1 MVAIAL
7 LLIVFSS
14 VPFWFAWMEYP
25 KTTPT
30 MRSVSSIPLV
40 VATDRSSVETFA
52 IPVPLVGAPAL
63 NTITYRAQ
71 GASITAQ
78 TPLNVS
84 VKVNIDRR
92 YLFALHLFIWIE
104 NVTIDNS
111 LLSNGIADP
120 LLPLSLVRNDSS
132 GLGYSIEVPM
142 ILTEPGPL
150 TGTVGV
156 SMIPRRASTVRL
168 STTSFE
174 VRNVT
179 SIQVQSFEDLQLEN
193 ETNFVENANLQNNAQ
208 IQYNSAETL
217 YDDGV
222 VTTLTLVIVGF
233 MMVDIGVSLYD
244 VSEKKNQAKECG
256 TRGTKNSADNEET
269 PAYLKIT

>member
-1 MVAIAL
+1 
-7 LLIVFSS
+7 
-14 VPFWFAWMEYP
+14 
-25 KTTPT
+25 